1 VLLEKQ
7 RRHVGCARCVDG
19 EDAHDA
25 RSGTACRAPTGRKL
39 KAPAGA
45 SGTRDKNK
53 RAGSEIFR
61 FYGGLLPNGNTM
73 EWSQRDRCDPESWS
87 LFDFAMLVAAS

>member
-73 EWSQRDRCDPESWS
+73 ECSRCDCCGPDVRT
-87 LFDFAMLVAAS
+87 LLDFAIVMAAS